1 MTATDTDLTTTQPD
15 PLPQVRQIA
24 MDAPWDWLAAGW
36 RDLWGSSSISL
47 AYGLAFAAISSVMA
61 VMITALNLSSLML
74 ALASGFILI
83 GPILAVGLYEISR
96 RLEAGEPVNL
106 KEIIHVRTKAPAQLM
121 FLGVMLMIA
130 FLVWVRVAT
139 LLFAL
144 FYGLQGFPPLTQFVD
159 ELLFTARGLALLTL
173 GSAIGGV
180 LALVVFSIS
189 AVSVPLLMV
198 RNIDAVSAMLLSI
211 EAVRKNLAPMILWA
225 WLIMLMMG
233 FGIATLF
240 GGLLITFPLIGHA
253 TWHAF
258 RAVIDTDGDYD
269 NQDDDSV

>member
-1 MTATDTDLTTTQPD
+1 MTTTDSDPSSTQPD
-15 PLPQVRQIA
+15 PLPRVRQIA

-36 RDLWGSSSISL
+36 RDVWNSSSISL
-47 AYGLAFAAISSVMA
+47 VYGLAFAVISSA
-61 VMITALNLSSLML
+61 FALTITALNLSSLML
-74 ALASGFILI
+74 AFASGFILI

-96 RLEAGEPVNL
+96 RIESGEPIRL
-106 KEIIHVRTKAPAQLM
+106 KEIMHVRTRAPAQLM

-144 FYGLQGFPPLTQFVD
+144 FYGLQGFPPLSQFVN
-159 ELLFTARGLALLTL
+159 ELLFTARGLALLTV
-173 GSAIGGV
+173 GSAIGAI
-180 LALVVFSIS
+180 LALIVFAIS

-198 RNIDAVSAMLLSI
+198 RNIDAVSAMLLSV
-211 EAVRKNLAPMILWA
+211 EAVRKNLVPMILWA

-240 GGLLITFPLIGHA
+240 AGLVITFPLIGHA

-258 RAVIDTDGDYD
+258 RAVIDTDGDHENPED
-269 NQDDDSV
+269 QSS

>member
-1 MTATDTDLTTTQPD
+1 MTTTDTDNSSTKPD
-15 PLPQVRQIA
+15 PLPRVRQIA

-36 RDLWGSSSISL
+36 RDVWNSSSISL
-47 AYGLAFAAISSVMA
+47 VYGLVFAVISSAFALT
-61 VMITALNLSSLML
+61 ITALNLSSLML
-74 ALASGFILI
+74 ALASGFVLL

-96 RLEAGEPVNL
+96 RLEAGESISL
-106 KEIIHVRTKAPAQLM
+106 KEIIHVRTRAPAQLM

-144 FYGLQGFPPLTQFVD
+144 FYGLQGFPPLAQFVD
-159 ELLFTARGLALLTL
+159 ELLFTARGLALLTV
-173 GSAIGGV
+173 GTAIGGV
-180 LALVVFSIS
+180 LALIVFAIS

-211 EAVRKNLAPMILWA
+211 EAVRKNLLPMILWA

-240 GGLLITFPLIGHA
+240 GGLVITFPLIGHA

-269 NQDDDSV
+269 KPDE